1 MIKMTVESWI
11 AFPAGILISAAV
23 SSIGLGGGILW
34 MPFFLIIYKLEPETA
49 VLTSLLIQTAG
60 MGSGTV
66 AFFRQKKVDH
76 KLGLLVLAIA
86 VPGITGGAF
95 IAYNI
100 EAPHIEMI
108 LGILVMTTA
117 FIFVSS
123 NQKYED
129 IGETRADLKQAYRN
143 SWIVVLASVMSGM
156 LSVSMSEWLIPVMRS
171 RLSMRMSNAIATCIF
186 IAFGTCVAGSC
197 IHLIIGGRPSLALV
211 LWAVPGVMIGGQ
223 IGPRITQRINER
235 LLKEIFIFLL
245 TLLGIHLIY
254 NSY

>member
-1 MIKMTVESWI
+1 MTVGYWI
-11 AFPAGILISAAV
+11 TFPAGILISAAV

-34 MPFFLIIYKLEPETA
+34 MPYFLIIYELSPETA

-60 MGSGTV
+60 MGSGSI
-66 AFFRQKKVDH
+66 AFFRQKRVDH
-76 KLGLLVLAIA
+76 KLGLLLLAIA
-86 VPGITGGAF
+86 LPGIAGGAYV
-95 IAYNI
+95 AYNI
-100 EAPHIEMI
+100 EAPHMEMI

-129 IGETRADLKQAYRN
+129 LGETDADLKQVYRN
-143 SWIVVLASVMSGM
+143 SWIVILASVMSGM
-156 LSVSMSEWLIPVMRS
+156 LSVSMSEWLIPVMRT
-171 RLSMRMSNAIATCIF
+171 RLSMKMSNAIATCIF
-186 IAFGTCVAGSC
+186 IAFGTCIAGSC
-197 IHLIIGGRPSLALV
+197 IHMAIGGRPCLALV
-211 LWAVPGVMIGGQ
+211 FWGIPGVLIGGQ

-245 TLLGIHLIY
+245 TLVGIHLIY